1 MGRRLH
7 LKIMTAMAVGWLC
20 LATGM
25 AAAPQSDTASAN
37 PAEGGGN
44 RPPVDLPPG
53 PDEPAERPIAV
64 PAPPPA
70 PQKAM
75 PEPRSL
81 PALGLH
87 AEPTLLP
94 PVPALPAPSEP
105 KTPTSAPTPVA
116 VELPKGVLDEAVE
129 LAQATEKPKPA
140 ASKPQPAAP
149 RLAQAPAPASTPA
162 PAHAA
167 EGNALPGA
175 STEAPGKAAPP
186 ATSPA
191 KESDPSFLL
200 PADRLPLGKQSV
212 GLTVDV
218 VAPQVLNINQA
229 TVLKVIVK
237 NTGQSEAIG
246 VVVRDELPEALTYL
260 SSQPEAQRIDAL
272 LSWTLGTVPAGSERV
287 ITVHVKPTKV
297 GSFDHAAT
305 VSMLAGGKS
314 RTMVREPKLKV
325 EQSVAATKVLKGQPV
340 HFKIAVSNPGDG
352 PARNVTVQAKLS
364 PGLRHESAEPNAQ
377 NLFEQTIEVIGP
389 GERVTLDT
397 LVAETTQRDEQS
409 CLIVAQSPDVVA
421 GSSDARSL
429 CAVTVVE
436 PALSVAVKGPEKR
449 FTEMLA
455 PYEITLE
462 NKGTA
467 PARNVRAHVT
477 LPVSGRLHQIPSGA
491 RFDPQTRKLSW
502 TRSQLEPGEK
512 VVLPFSVRMGG
523 VGLYS
528 VAAEARA
535 DSVALA
541 KDVFQT
547 DVEGLADVNFNIF
560 EKRRVVDVDG
570 ETVYTIR
577 IDNAGTKEATQLLVS
592 ATLSDN
598 IEPVKTSGPDE
609 KQAQYNAAKHEVV
622 FPVIDRLP
630 PGKTIELGIKVKA
643 TQAGVASCRVYL
655 VHQEMTD
662 KIDAVA
668 RFTVVPTR
676 R

>member
-1 MGRRLH
+1 
-7 LKIMTAMAVGWLC
+7 
-20 LATGM
+20 
-25 AAAPQSDTASAN
+25 
-37 PAEGGGN
+37 
-44 RPPVDLPPG
+44 
-53 PDEPAERPIAV
+53 
-64 PAPPPA
+64 
-70 PQKAM
+70 
-75 PEPRSL
+75 
-81 PALGLH
+81 
-87 AEPTLLP
+87 
-94 PVPALPAPSEP
+94 
-105 KTPTSAPTPVA
+105 
-116 VELPKGVLDEAVE
+116 
-129 LAQATEKPKPA
+129 
-140 ASKPQPAAP
+140 
-149 RLAQAPAPASTPA
+149 
-162 PAHAA
+162 
-167 EGNALPGA
+167 
-175 STEAPGKAAPP
+175 
-186 ATSPA
+186 
-191 KESDPSFLL
+191 
-200 PADRLPLGKQSV
+200 
-212 GLTVDV
+212 
-218 VAPQVLNINQA
+218 VLNINQA
-229 TVLKVIVK
+229 TALKVVVK
-237 NTGQSEAIG
+237 NNGQTEAIG
-246 VVVRDELPEALTYL
+246 VVVRDELPEALTFL

-272 LSWTLGTVPAGSERV
+272 LSWTLGTIPAGSERV
-287 ITVHVKPTKV
+287 ITLHVKPTKV

-325 EQSVAATKVLKGQPV
+325 EQSVAAAKVLKGQPV

-364 PGLRHESAEPNAQ
+364 PGLRHESAEPNDQ

-397 LVAETTQRDEQS
+397 LVAETSQRGDQS

-421 GSSDARSL
+421 GSAEARSL
-429 CAVTVVE
+429 QTVTVVE
-436 PALSVAVKGPEKR
+436 PELTVALKGPEKR

-455 PYEITLE
+455 PYELSME

-477 LPVSGRLHQIPSGA
+477 LPVSGRLYQLPAGA
-491 RFDPQTRKLSW
+491 RFDAQTRKLSW
-502 TRSQLEPGEK
+502 TRAQLDPGEK
-512 VVLPFSVRMGG
+512 AVLPFSVRMGG
-523 VGLYS
+523 VGLYT

-535 DSVALA
+535 DGVALA

-592 ATLSDN
+592 AVLSEN

-622 FPVIDRLP
+622 FPAVDRLP
-630 PGKTIELGIKVKA
+630 PGKTIELGIKVRA
-643 TQAGVASCRVYL
+643 TQPGVASCRVYL